1 MKPEELIG
9 VVNNSLSVSSRVS
22 ENEVYWAVRRC
33 GVACC
38 GFAFWREILEEEL
51 FQVDR
56 FHRQNSRVT
65 CQCNQHSRDLLV
77 LILVSDDKVIRDV
90 RCDEGC
96 LFMEHC

>member
-1 MKPEELIG
+1 VYG
-9 VVNNSLSVSSRVS
+9 V
-22 ENEVYWAVRRC
+22 VRRC

-38 GFAFWREILEEEL
+38 GFDFWREILEEEL

-65 CQCNQHSRDLLV
+65 CQCKQHSRDLLV
-77 LILVSDDKVIRDV
+77 LILVSDDKAIGDV

-96 LFMEHC
+96 LFMEHCWVKAACTEYS